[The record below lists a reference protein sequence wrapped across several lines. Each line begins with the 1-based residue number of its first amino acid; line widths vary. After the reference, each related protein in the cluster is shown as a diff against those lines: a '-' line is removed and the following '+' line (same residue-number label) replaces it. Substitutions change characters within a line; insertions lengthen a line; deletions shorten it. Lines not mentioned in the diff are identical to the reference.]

1 MPKSLVVVES
11 PAKAKTINKFLGSDY
26 LVKACMGHVRDLP
39 EDELGIDLK
48 NGFKPKYVIVKGKRK
63 ILRELKEAAKEASP
77 IFLATD
83 PDREGEAIA
92 WHVAHEIAKDRPD
105 VHRILFNEI
114 TEGTVRKA
122 MESPLP
128 IDLKR
133 VNAQQARRILD
144 RLVGYKVSPFLWK
157 TVYSGLSA
165 GRVQSVALRLI
176 CERED
181 ELSSFKPREY
191 WVVWAT
197 LRGSSGEPFRAKL
210 VRIGGK
216 KASISSGEDAH
227 RITSE
232 LRGEI
237 FRVSSIDKTPKK
249 KFPAPPFITSTL
261 QQEASRRF
269 KFSPKRTMSLAQQL
283 YEGVELEGGSVGLIT
298 YMRTD
303 SVRIASEALDAVRR
317 YIATSYGTDYLPPK
331 PRVYRSKK
339 GAQEAHEAIRPT
351 SLSYEP
357 RKLKRYLTPDQMKLY
372 ELIWNRF
379 LACQMKPMELEVT
392 TVNIKAGDCIF
403 QATGSTVLFR
413 GFSAVYIEREDE
425 EPGEAEE
432 VIPPGL
438 EVGGA
443 LELIELVPEQRFTKP
458 PPRYTEATLIKELES
473 KGIGRPSTY
482 SQIVGTIQER
492 KYVEKEKGRLVPT
505 ELGMTVNNI
514 LVSYFPD
521 LFNVKFTAK
530 MEENLDRIESGD
542 VDWLGVVR
550 DFYSSFSETLSRANS
565 QRGAIR
571 ESLQEKTD
579 IVCEKCG
586 SPMVIRWGKN
596 GRFLACSAFPRCK
609 NTRPLPGE
617 EEPSGERCEI
627 CGAEMVIREGPYGRF
642 LACSAYP
649 KCKNT
654 RPLTLGIPCPMEG
667 CDGEIVERR
676 TKRGRTFYGC
686 SRYPDCDFSTWDRPV
701 GKSCPSCGFKLLT
714 ERVSKD
720 GTVTLRC
727 PSCKEEFRDED
738 E

>member
-1 MPKSLVVVES
+1 MPRSLVVVES
-11 PAKAKTINKFLGSDY
+11 PAKAKTINKFLGKDY

-48 NGFKPKYVIVKGKRK
+48 NDFKPKYVILKGKRK
-63 ILRELKEAAKEASP
+63 ILKELKDAAKEANL

-92 WHVAHEIAKDRPD
+92 WHVAHEIAKDRPN
-105 VHRILFNEI
+105 VRRILFNEI
-114 TEGTVRKA
+114 TESTIKKA
-122 MESPLP
+122 IESPLR
-128 IDLKR
+128 IDLNR

-181 ELSSFKPREY
+181 KVSSFNPKEY
-191 WVVWAT
+191 WLIWAD
-197 LRGSSGEPFRAKL
+197 LKGSSGGSFRAKL
-210 VRIGGK
+210 VKIDGKNARIP
-216 KASISSGEDAH
+216 GEVDAR

-232 LRGEI
+232 LQSKT
-237 FRVSSIDKTPKK
+237 FRISSINKEPKK
-249 KFPAPPFITSTL
+249 KFPAPPFVTSTL

-269 KFSPKRTMSLAQQL
+269 KFSPRRTDSLAQQL
-283 YEGVELEGGSVGLIT
+283 YEGVEMDGGSVGLIT

-303 SVRIASEALDAVRR
+303 SVRIAPEALDAVRQ

-331 PRVYRSKK
+331 AVKYRSKK

-351 SLSYEP
+351 SLSCEP
-357 RKLKRYLTPDQMKLY
+357 KKVRKHLSSDQAKLY

-392 TVNIKAGDCIF
+392 TVNIEVGNYTF
-403 QATGSTVLFR
+403 QASGSTVTFR
-413 GFSAVYIEREDE
+413 GFSAVYIEKEDE
-425 EPGEAEE
+425 EPEEKEE

-438 EVGGA
+438 EIGE
-443 LELIELVPEQRFTKP
+443 ELKLLGLVPEQHFTKP
-458 PPRYTEATLIKELES
+458 PPRYTEATLIKDLES

-482 SQIVGTIQER
+482 SQIVSTIQDR

-505 ELGMTVNNI
+505 ELGVTVNGI
-514 LVSYFPD
+514 LVGHFPD
-521 LFNVKFTAK
+521 LFNVRFTAR
-530 MEENLDRIESGD
+530 MEENLDRVESGD
-542 VDWLGVVR
+542 VEWLGIVE
-550 DFYSSFSETLSRANS
+550 DFYSSFDETLSKANS
-565 QRGAIR
+565 QRGAIK

-586 SPMVIRWGKN
+586 SPMVIKWGKR
-596 GRFLACSAFPRCK
+596 GKFLACSAFPECR
-609 NTRPLPGE
+609 NTKPLPGD
-617 EEPSGERCEI
+617 EEPSGDRCEI
-627 CGAEMVIREGPYGRF
+627 CGAEMIIREGRYGRF

-654 RPLTLGIPCPMEG
+654 KPLTLGVLCPRED

-676 TKRGRTFYGC
+676 TKRGRVFYGC
-686 SRYPDCDFSTWDRPV
+686 SHYPDCDFSTWDRPV
-701 GKSCPSCGFKLLT
+701 GKSCPTCGFGLLI
-714 ERVSKD
+714 EKVSKN
-720 GTVTLRC
+720 GTVTLKC
-727 PSCKEEFRDED
+727 PNCKEDFQDEG
-738 E
+738 